1 VTRSRFSLALAAA
14 LVAALTG
21 SACGTTTVS
30 PTVAPDADGS
40 TAIGAVATATPDPNA
55 VGSDAAASL
64 AADPTTWLC
73 KPGLADNPCAGNLDA
88 TSVDATGHTTLLPA
102 APAADPPIDCFY
114 VYPTVSHQST
124 VNANPTIDKEERS
137 VAIAQAAQLSKVCRV
152 YAPIYR
158 QLTLA
163 AIQKP
168 GQIKLNSALTAY
180 GDVLVAFQTYMA
192 RYNNGR
198 GIVFVGH
205 SQGAMMLTGLL
216 RTQVDPQPNLRA
228 QLVSAILAGGNV
240 EVPIGKNVGG
250 DFANIPACTSGNE
263 TGCVV
268 AWSSFDSTPPAKA
281 LFGRAATALRPF
293 GGSSDGLQVLCV
305 NPAAPG
311 GGTATLEPYFPTT
324 GLTSFL
330 GNAAPK
336 LPGSA
341 PFVTYPDQFS
351 AHCMTSGGAS
361 WLQID
366 KLGGTLNVKS
376 IVGKVSAPTWG
387 LHLIDISL
395 TMGNIVDL
403 IRSESA
409 AFH

>member
-1 VTRSRFSLALAAA
+1 VAERLAPRIGMVHSTAPAGRWTVRAGRWTIRVVTRSRFSLALAAA

-268 AWSSFDSTPPAKA
+268 AWSSFDSTPPGQGSLRPCRHGAA
-281 LFGRAATALRPF
+281 TVRRIVGRAASPVRQP
-293 GGSSDGLQVLCV
+293 GPR
-305 NPAAPG
+305 PAAERRPSNRTSPRPG
-311 GGTATLEPYFPTT
+311 
-324 GLTSFL
+324 
-330 GNAAPK
+330 
-336 LPGSA
+336 
-341 PFVTYPDQFS
+341 
-351 AHCMTSGGAS
+351 
-361 WLQID
+361 
-366 KLGGTLNVKS
+366 
-376 IVGKVSAPTWG
+376 
-387 LHLIDISL
+387 
-395 TMGNIVDL
+395 
-403 IRSESA
+403 
-409 AFH
+409 